1 MGVFFLLPHLSS
13 AFRKE
18 NAIIAMLF
26 MAIAT
31 PRRSSRTLNHH
42 RQADGS
48 PIALLGLPAYQL
60 VVSKGKNQHSF
71 ASVRVLVTGSV
82 ELEWMTG

>member
-1 MGVFFLLPHLSS
+1 MGVFFLLPRLSS

-18 NAIIAMLF
+18 NEMIAMLF

-31 PRRSSRTLNHH
+31 PRRSSRTLNRH

-48 PIALLGLPAYQL
+48 PIALLI
-60 VVSKGKNQHSF
+60 F
-71 ASVRVLVTGSV
+71 
-82 ELEWMTG
+82 